1 MLNASAQTQQ
11 VDVDLPDLIE
21 AIGNN
26 VFMEQLQ
33 RFLQLVC
40 GAASCVIGHNNAPEL
55 VTVGT
60 TSDASLNPM
69 EPRRESQNVALI
81 ANKCERRFPR
91 HFASSRFDR
100 GTVRIPLPAAHP
112 NISHCLSVVSSNR
125 HNGFTREELSRLHGQ
140 SATLASITA
149 KHIELTQR
157 ESQSGTPISSLVEI
171 ESGIAESGMA
181 LSKREAEVC
190 ARILYGMSAA
200 GIALDLGVGIE
211 SITTYRKRAYH
222 RLGIATQRELL
233 VWYLKLRCGSNRCS

>member
-11 VDVDLPDLIE
+11 IDVDLPDLIE

-60 TSDASLNPM
+60 SNASLNPM
-69 EPRRESQNVALI
+69 EQRRESHSVTLI

-91 HFASSRFDR
+91 HFASSRLDR
-100 GTVRIPLPAAHP
+100 STVRIPLPAAHP
-112 NISHCLSVVSSNR
+112 NISRCLSIVSSNR

-140 SATLASITA
+140 TAALVSIAA

-157 ESQSGTPISSLVEI
+157 ESQSETPISSLVEI
-171 ESGIAESGMA
+171 ESGIAESGKA

-233 VWYLKLRCGSNRCS
+233 VWYLKLRRGSKRCN

>member
-11 VDVDLPDLIE
+11 IDVDLSDLIE

-40 GAASCVIGHNNAPEL
+40 GAASCVIGHDNTPEL

-60 TSDASLNPM
+60 IPHASLKLM
-69 EPRRESQNVALI
+69 EQRRDSHSIALVAS
-81 ANKCERRFPR
+81 KCEQRFPR
-91 HFASSRFDR
+91 YLASSRLDR
-100 GTVRIPLPAAHP
+100 STVRIPLPAAHP
-112 NISHCLSVVSSNR
+112 NISRCLSIVSSNR

-140 SATLASITA
+140 TATLASIAA

-157 ESQSGTPISSLVEI
+157 ESKSGTPISSLVEI
-171 ESGIAESGMA
+171 ESGISESGEA

-211 SITTYRKRAYH
+211 SVTTYRKRAYH

-233 VWYLKLRCGSNRCS
+233 VWYLKLRCGSNRCN